1 MPFAIG
7 SGLVCVATW
16 LGLAVGAGYVGLSRS
31 VSVGVMTLV
40 ENPAAL
46 VAVAVIG
53 VTSSFSVTRAFRLRP
68 LLLLLGVLIGD
79 AFAAEVL
86 APIAIGE
93 LEVST
98 GVPVFLAITVAGL
111 QPAAVVLGSWSAARR
126 ARPSL
131 STDSA
136 PAA

>member
-1 MPFAIG
+1 MPLVFG
-7 SGLVCVATW
+7 SALVCVATW

-31 VSVGVMTLV
+31 VSVGAATLV
-40 ENPAAL
+40 EHPAAL

-53 VTSSFSVTRAFRLRP
+53 VTSSFAVTRAFRLRP

-79 AFAAEVL
+79 AFAADVL

-111 QPAAVVLGSWSAARR
+111 QPAAVVLGSWFAARR
-126 ARPSL
+126 ARPPL
-131 STDSA
+131 STHSA
-136 PAA
+136 RAA